1 MDEYIKEVTE
11 LQLAI
16 ANRVKSFYLVTKL
29 RDLSYQNSLMIPII
43 NEVMLSTGKTG
54 VEIIEEIN
62 KVEIFS
68 LMSRL
73 YNDLIRYEDDW
84 RNIDKYSSSTKV
96 DGFVLENQLTL
107 CSTKRFSHSISKVY
121 QKCDL

>member
-107 CSTKRFSHSISKVY
+107 CSTKRFSHSISKIY